1 MLKKI
6 TGRPLKPSR
15 NTINEGNLAPLAV
28 DSHQWIVLAIGFV
41 VSFIVALAVVAFSRV
56 RRLSRRLDRL
66 TESYWELRYEYTELR
81 AGIARL
87 ESPVGDGE
95 PKTPSPPSTPQNFV
109 PLSSLKR

>member
-1 MLKKI
+1 MSQAGD
-6 TGRPLKPSR
+6 TVASR
-15 NTINEGNLAPLAV
+15 WLTYCGVFTVPGWIAV
-28 DSHQWIVLAIGFV
+28 VAL
-41 VSFIVALAVVAFSRV
+41 ALAVVAFSRV